1 MVRPF
6 INVIVFAIDGV
17 GAAGKKVCSG
27 AHDLVSDPERR
38 GAFGESFLE
47 R

>member
-1 MVRPF
+1 MVHPF

-17 GAAGKKVCSG
+17 GAAGEKVCSG
-27 AHDLVSDPERR
+27 GNELLSDRERL

>member
-1 MVRPF
+1 MVHPL
-6 INVIVFAIDGV
+6 INFIVFAIDGV
-17 GAAGKKVCSG
+17 GAAGEKVCSG
-27 AHDLVSDPERR
+27 GNEMVSDPERR